1 MIRLG
6 FRLILRSWLWLLLPA
21 LSAAEPALIL
31 STNDPTTAAIA
42 QNFQESFGQGIAV
55 YQLAGNQSEQQRVG
69 EKLAAAPPNL
79 VVVIGNAA
87 AQLAKRYLPGVPTV
101 YCAARRPELYGLSG
115 PNVFGVFSEPDPKQ
129 QLESLQNAF
138 PAAKSIGLIY
148 SPKYSQGHV
157 DQVKK
162 LLGPG
167 RELKAMPVDSIKDVP
182 GALRTVLEQVQVL
195 WLIGDP
201 MVITSDSFPYI
212 VLSAL
217 QKGVPLFGSD
227 EAMAHGGAAV
237 SLIPDPADVG
247 KQAARLAQGL
257 LASKPPASSL
267 AYAQGQVAVNKKI
280 LTLLNLSL
288 PPEFLKQV
296 GRSFD

>member
-1 MIRLG
+1 MRPAVRWFLQ
-6 FRLILRSWLWLLLPA
+6 SWFWLLLPA
-21 LSAAEPALIL
+21 LSTAEPALIL

-42 QNFQESFGQGIAV
+42 RNFQESFGPGVAV

-79 VVVIGNAA
+79 VVAVGNAA
-87 AQLAKRYLPGVPTV
+87 AQLAKRYLPAAPTV
-101 YCAARRPELYGLSG
+101 YCAARRPELYGLAG
-115 PNVFGVFSEPDPKQ
+115 PNVAGVFSEPDPKQ

-148 SPKYSQGHV
+148 SPKYSQGHL
-157 DQVKK
+157 DQVKN

-167 RELKAMPVDSIKDVP
+167 RELIAVPVDSIKDVP
-182 GALRTVLEQVQVL
+182 GALRAVLEQVQVL

-201 MVITSDSFPYI
+201 LVITSDSFPYI

-227 EAMAHGGAAV
+227 EAMAQGGAAV

-257 LASKPPASSL
+257 LASKSPAPAL
-267 AYAQGQVAVNKKI
+267 AYPQGQVAVNQKI

-288 PPEFLKQV
+288 PPKFMKQV

>member
-1 MIRLG
+1 MRLQG
-6 FRLILRSWLWLLLPA
+6 KCTLGVGLLLLLPA
-21 LSAAEPALIL
+21 LAAAEPALVL
-31 STNDPTTAAIA
+31 STNDPTSAVI
-42 QNFQESFGQGIAV
+42 QKSFQESFGQAITV

-69 EKLAAAPPNL
+69 EKLAAAPPNP
-79 VVVIGNAA
+79 VVVVGNAA
-87 AQLAKRYLPGVPTV
+87 AQLAKRYLPGMPTV
-101 YCAARRPELYGLSG
+101 YCAARRPEMMGLSG
-115 PNVFGVFSEPDPKQ
+115 PKVFGIYSEPDPKQ

-138 PAAKSIGLIY
+138 PAAKTIGLIY

-167 RELKAMPVDSIKDVP
+167 RELKAVPVDSIKDVP
-182 GALRTVLEQVQVL
+182 NALRTVLEQVQVL

-217 QKGVPLFGSD
+217 QKGVPIFGSD
-227 EAMAHGGAAV
+227 EAMALGGAAV

-247 KQAARLAQGL
+247 KQAARLAQSL
-257 LASKPPASSL
+257 LAGKPPAAPL

-280 LTLLNLSL
+280 LALLKLSL
-288 PPEFLKQV
+288 PPEFMKQV